1 MGKGRSLIQ
10 LCMSLIDKCECTRL
24 HFPNLS
30 PSPYL
35 IRRRSLPYTPPQ
47 KKKSAEIKRLR
58 PINLITKMFTLV
70 LWVEHVKLVQKIIM
84 NSDNDIVQHEKMA
97 RKPLCC
103 QGHTAT
109 VTPLSISYCAQE
121 LEQYSIHLFVPIPMY
136 TAC

>member
-10 LCMSLIDKCECTRL
+10 FCMSLIDKRECTRL
-24 HFPNLS
+24 DFPNLS

-35 IRRRSLPYTPPQ
+35 IRRRSLPYTSPE
-47 KKKSAEIKRLR
+47 KKSAEIKRRR
-58 PINLITKMFTLV
+58 PINLIAKMFTLV

-84 NSDNDIVQHEKMA
+84 NSDNDIVQHEKIA

-109 VTPLSISYCAQE
+109 VRPLSISYCAQE
-121 LEQYSIHLFVPIPMY
+121 LEQHSIHLFVPIPMY